1 MLLPSQNTT
10 LPPRIK
16 RFQPIVLAERV
27 LTAYLKTQTRE
38 YLTLEPANG
47 VSLPAP
53 IAGKDYTLYAHVPFC
68 ESLCPYCSFN
78 RFLFDANK
86 TREYFSALRAEM
98 QLTADLGYRFK
109 TLYFGGGTPTIL
121 LDELAQTI
129 DLARTLFPIEE
140 VSCETNPNHLTQ
152 EVVEQLKDR
161 VQRLSVGVQSF
172 DDRLLREMNRYNKF
186 GSGDHILERIRFAA
200 PYFESLNVD
209 MIFNFPNQT
218 MESLQNDLDKII
230 ASGAQQVTFYP
241 LMSSRSVEKSMAQTV
256 GKLTHSN
263 EWRFFN
269 QINDALEKE
278 FTQLSAWTF
287 VRRAAGMIDE
297 YIVDSDE
304 YVGIGSGS
312 FSYLNGTL
320 YVNTFSV
327 KQYNL
332 DLSAGRSPINAY
344 QKYAKFPQMR
354 YWFLMNLFGLKFDPT
369 IFKSRFKRSIFIS
382 LPMEMLFM
390 KVLGAFKG
398 RTSQLSRVGQYIS
411 VVLMREFFAGV
422 NNVRDVARKAL
433 SPEELANAFP
443 ETSPYESPG
452 CSTSVGK

>member
-1 MLLPSQNTT
+1 MKQNTT
-10 LPPRIK
+10 PSAKLS

-27 LTAYLKTQTRE
+27 LTAYLKTQTRQ

-47 VSLPAP
+47 AALPSPAD
-53 IAGKDYTLYAHVPFC
+53 GKNYTLYAHVPFC

-78 RFLFDANK
+78 RFLFDASK

-98 QLTADLGYRFK
+98 QLTSDLGYKFK

-121 LDELAQTI
+121 LDELTQTI
-129 DLARTLFPIEE
+129 DLARQLFPIEE

-186 GSGDHILERIRFAA
+186 GSGEHILEHIRFAA
-200 PYFESLNVD
+200 PFFESLNVD

-218 MESLQNDLDKII
+218 AESLKNDLEKII

-241 LMSSRSVEKSMAQTV
+241 LMSSRSVEKSMARTV

-269 QINDALEKE
+269 QINDVLEGE

-297 YIVDSDE
+297 YIVDSEE

-327 KQYNL
+327 NQYNQ
-332 DLSAGRSPINAY
+332 DLTAGKSPINAY

-354 YWFLMNLFGLKFDPT
+354 YWFLMNLFGLKFDPAN
-369 IFKSRFKRSIFIS
+369 FKSRFKRSIFLS

-390 KVLGAFKG
+390 KVLGAFEGK
-398 RTSQLSRVGQYIS
+398 TNQLSRVGQYIS

-443 ETSPYESPG
+443 ETSPYENPG
-452 CSTSVGK
+452 CNTPVGK

>member
-1 MLLPSQNTT
+1 MKLSSSNSHHGN
-10 LPPRIK
+10 PP
-16 RFQPIVLAERV
+16 FQPIVLAERV
-27 LTAYLKTQTRE
+27 LTAYLKTQTRQ
-38 YLTLEPANG
+38 YLTLEPASG
-47 VSLPAP
+47 VSLPTP
-53 IAGKDYTLYAHVPFC
+53 VSGKDYTLYAHVPFC

-78 RFLFDANK
+78 RFLFDEGK
-86 TREYFSALRAEM
+86 TREYFTALRAEM
-98 QLTADLGYRFK
+98 QLAADLGYRFK

-121 LDELAQTI
+121 LDELTQTI
-129 DLARTLFPIEE
+129 DLARKLFPIEE

-172 DDRLLREMNRYNKF
+172 DDHLLREMNRYTKF
-186 GSGDHILERIRFAA
+186 GSGEHILERIRFAA
-200 PYFESLNVD
+200 PFFDSLNVD

-218 MESLQNDLDKII
+218 AESLGDDLKKII

-241 LMSSRSVEKSMAQTV
+241 LMSSRSVEKSMARTV

-269 QINDALEKE
+269 QINDALEDE

-297 YIVDSDE
+297 YIVDSEE

-327 KQYNL
+327 NQYNQ
-332 DLSAGRSPINAY
+332 DLKAGRSPINAF
-344 QKYAKFPQMR
+344 QKYDRFPQMR
-354 YWFLMNLFGLKFDPT
+354 YWFLMNLFGLKFDPV
-369 IFKSRFKRSIFIS
+369 IFKSRFKSPIFLS

-390 KVLGAFKG
+390 KILGAFKG
-398 RTSQLSRVGQYIS
+398 GTNQLSRVGQYIS

-443 ETSPYESPG
+443 ETSPYENSG
-452 CSTSVGK
+452 CNTPVGK

>member
-1 MLLPSQNTT
+1 MNPYTT
-10 LPPRIK
+10 PPPK
-16 RFQPIVLAERV
+16 LSRFQPIVLAERV
-27 LTAYLKTQTRE
+27 LTAYLKTQTRQ
-38 YLTLEPANG
+38 YLTLEPG
-47 VSLPAP
+47 QGISLPP
-53 IAGKDYTLYAHVPFC
+53 PLDGKEYTLYAHVPFC

-78 RFLFDANK
+78 RFLFNEGK
-86 TREYFSALRAEM
+86 TREYFTSLRAEM

-121 LDELAQTI
+121 LDELTQTI
-129 DLARTLFPIEE
+129 DLARKLFPIEE

-172 DDRLLREMNRYNKF
+172 DDRLLREMNRYAKF
-186 GSGDHILERIRFAA
+186 GSGDQIQERISFAA
-200 PYFESLNVD
+200 PFFESLNVD

-218 MESLQNDLDKII
+218 AESLGNDLEKII
-230 ASGAQQVTFYP
+230 TSGAQQVTFYP
-241 LMSSRSVEKSMAQTV
+241 LMSSRSVEKSMARTV

-269 QINDALEKE
+269 QINDALKHE

-287 VRRAAGMIDE
+287 VRRSAGMIDE
-297 YIVDSDE
+297 YIVNSEE

-327 KQYNL
+327 NQYNQ
-332 DLSAGRSPINAY
+332 DLLAGRSPINAF
-344 QKYAKFPQMR
+344 QKYTRFPQMR
-354 YWFLMNLFGLKFDPT
+354 YWFLMNLFGLKFDPL
-369 IFKSRFKRSIFIS
+369 IFKSRFKRSIFLS
-382 LPMEMLFM
+382 LPMEMIFM
-390 KVLGAFKG
+390 KILGAFKG
-398 RTSQLSRVGQYIS
+398 STSRLSRVGQYIS

-433 SPEELANAFP
+433 SPDELANAFP
-443 ETSPYESPG
+443 ESSPFENPSCTPP
-452 CSTSVGK
+452 VGK

>member
-1 MLLPSQNTT
+1 MKQNTLPSAK
-10 LPPRIK
+10 LSW
-16 RFQPIVLAERV
+16 FQPIVLAERV
-27 LTAYLKTQTRE
+27 LTAYLKTQTRQ
-38 YLTLEPANG
+38 YLTLEPAKR
-47 VSLPAP
+47 VSLPP
-53 IAGKDYTLYAHVPFC
+53 PSTGNEYTLYAHVPFC

-78 RFLFDANK
+78 RFLFDESK
-86 TREYFSALRAEM
+86 TRDYFTALRAEM
-98 QLTADLGYRFK
+98 QQTADLGYRFK

-121 LDELAQTI
+121 LDELTQTI
-129 DLARTLFPIEE
+129 DLARKLFPIDE

-161 VQRLSVGVQSF
+161 IQRLSVGVQSF

-186 GSGDHILERIRFAA
+186 GSGEHILERIRFAA

-218 MESLQNDLDKII
+218 SDSLGDDLKRII

-241 LMSSRSVEKSMAQTV
+241 LMSSRSVEKSMARTV

-269 QINDALEKE
+269 QINDALENE

-297 YIVDSDE
+297 YIVDSEE

-327 KQYNL
+327 NQYNQ
-332 DLSAGRSPINAY
+332 DITAGRSPINAF
-344 QKYAKFPQMR
+344 QKYTKFPQMR
-354 YWFLMNLFGLKFDPT
+354 YWFLMNLFGLKFDPLK
-369 IFKSRFKRSIFIS
+369 FKSRFKRSIFLS

-390 KVLGAFKG
+390 MVLGAFKG
-398 RTSQLSRVGQYIS
+398 KTNQLSRVGQYIS

-443 ETSPYESPG
+443 ETSPYENPG
-452 CSTSVGK
+452 CNTPIGK